1 MHVHTQASSHNR
13 THIRSPGLCVRDT
26 HVGNVLLVNVCN
38 SSQTSDARA
47 VSVLWIAPAFL
58 VSLLAFVFFYQS
70 LPVVLS
76 RTESVVCVCVAPFVQ
91 MLMRRMRALL
101 QRVSTPALHVLAPPI
116 GAREWSARHTMA
128 AESSETTRRKGSDD
142 HLRERMDCGGH
153 VAYASCQVCNFMVCW
168 CYRIVCRGFLQE
180 TEL

>member
-76 RTESVVCVCVAPFVQ
+76 RTESVVCVCGSVCANAHAPYACIVATCINTR
-91 MLMRRMRALL
+91 LARSCTANRRPGVERPPHNGGGE
-101 QRVSTPALHVLAPPI
+101 QRDHPQERQRRS
-116 GAREWSARHTMA
+116 SA
-128 AESSETTRRKGSDD
+128 
-142 HLRERMDCGGH
+142 
-153 VAYASCQVCNFMVCW
+153 
-168 CYRIVCRGFLQE
+168 
-180 TEL
+180 